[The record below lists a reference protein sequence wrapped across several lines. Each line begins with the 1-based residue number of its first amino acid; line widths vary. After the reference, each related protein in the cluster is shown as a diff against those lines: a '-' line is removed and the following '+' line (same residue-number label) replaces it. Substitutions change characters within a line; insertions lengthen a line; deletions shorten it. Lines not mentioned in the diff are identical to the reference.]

1 MTRVHV
7 HGAGGRM
14 GQACVAAISAA
25 PDLMLVSTSG
35 RTDDLAE
42 VLARSRPDVVVEF
55 TVPAA
60 AAAGLRTIAAAGCH
74 AVSGT
79 TGLGLH
85 EAQALGAQFA
95 ARSRGLVMAANFA
108 LGVVLL
114 QRFAREAARW
124 FADVEIIELHHEQKL
139 DAPSGTALVTAR
151 QIAGAAAAPLN
162 VRHSDAHD
170 AHAARGAREAGVPI
184 HSVRLPGLLAHQ
196 EVLFGA
202 AGQLLTLRHDTSD
215 RRAYMPGVLLAVRSV
230 QTRRGLVDGLEPL
243 LS

>member
-25 PDLMLVSTSG
+25 PDLVLVSTSG
-35 RTDDLAE
+35 RTDDLAA
-42 VLARSRPDVVVEF
+42 VLARSRPEVVVEF

-79 TGLGLH
+79 TGLGPH
-85 EAQALGAQFA
+85 EAQELGELFA
-95 ARSRGLVMAANFA
+95 ARGKGLVMAANFA

-151 QIAGAAAAPLN
+151 QIAVAAATPLN
-162 VRHSDAHD
+162 AGRPD
-170 AHAARGAREAGVPI
+170 AHAARGAIEAGVPI

-230 QTRRGLVDGLEPL
+230 QTQRGLVDGIEPL
-243 LS
+243 LR

>member
-1 MTRVHV
+1 
-7 HGAGGRM
+7 M

-25 PDLMLVSTSG
+25 PDLVLVSTSG

-42 VLARSRPDVVVEF
+42 VLARTRPDVVVEF

-60 AAAGLRTIAAAGCH
+60 AAAGLRTIVAAGCH

-79 TGLGLH
+79 TGLGPH
-85 EAQALGAQFA
+85 EARELGELFA
-95 ARSRGLVMAANFA
+95 AHGRGLVMAANFA

-162 VRHSDAHD
+162 AGRVAAHG
-170 AHAARGAREAGVPI
+170 AHAARGALAAGVPI

-230 QTRRGLVDGLEPL
+230 QTHRGLVDGIEPL
-243 LS
+243 LP